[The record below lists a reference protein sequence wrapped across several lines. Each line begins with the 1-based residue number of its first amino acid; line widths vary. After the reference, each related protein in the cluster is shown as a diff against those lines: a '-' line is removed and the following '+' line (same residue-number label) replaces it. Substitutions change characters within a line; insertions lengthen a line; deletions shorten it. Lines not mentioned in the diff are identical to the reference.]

1 MCCGVSSGADWK
13 NSAWYKKSDKSE
25 SVPESCCKKMTDG
38 CSKGNSSNIYQEVS
52 AEDFIILYTDQ
63 LPGLKSNPVFFI
75 FTSHHT
81 SLSEILKGHWEVEP
95 ALQFVAYEE
104 YIIHVFGSLFL
115 S

>member
-63 LPGLKSNPVFFI
+63 LPGLKSNPVF
-75 FTSHHT
+75 
-81 SLSEILKGHWEVEP
+81 
-95 ALQFVAYEE
+95 
-104 YIIHVFGSLFL
+104 LFL
-115 S
+115 LPIILANLKFSTVTVKLSPRYNL

>member
-63 LPGLKSNPVFFI
+63 LPGLKSNPVF
-75 FTSHHT
+75 
-81 SLSEILKGHWEVEP
+81 
-95 ALQFVAYEE
+95 
-104 YIIHVFGSLFL
+104 LFL
-115 S
+115 FPIILAYLKFSKVTGKLSPHYNL